1 MASENMRVLGIDPG
15 TYKTGWGFIEGS
27 RGGFSCCEWGVI
39 SPLKTL
45 SLSERLAVIY
55 DGIDAVREKYRPD
68 VIVCED
74 PFLNKD
80 VRAVLNI
87 GRAWAMAALNA
98 AKHSLPFSTYSPLE
112 IKKSV
117 TGYGRAAKEQMN
129 SQIRV
134 LMGIKEEVQEDA
146 GDALSCA
153 YCHLTDMRNYSVEAG
168 SGAVR

>member
-1 MASENMRVLGIDPG
+1 MPFKKMRVLGIDPG

-27 RGGFSCCEWGVI
+27 RAGFSCREWGVI
-39 SPLKTL
+39 QASKTL
-45 SLSERLAVIY
+45 SLPERLALIY
-55 DGIDAVREKYRPD
+55 DGIDSVRDKYSPD
-68 VIVCED
+68 VVVCED

-80 VRAVLNI
+80 VRAALNI

-98 AKHSLPFSTYSPLE
+98 AKNSLPFSTYSPTE

-117 TGYGRAAKEQMN
+117 TGYGRAAKDQMN

-153 YCHLTDMRNYSVEAG
+153 YCYLTDMRNYAQGLAENV
-168 SGAVR
+168 V